1 MPVSDLARIQI
12 PAPVAAWVN
21 TILLVF
27 AGLLILWIVLKVI
40 GFALRRSYNLTP
52 VATAR
57 SEDVRPDFLEV
68 DHAAQKQMIERGHE
82 FDRARTAGVARAA
95 SMASIGVIASGAIS
109 LVSAAFLAFGRVE
122 ELDATWQRL
131 STKDRFIAIVQS
143 HPVGFTI
150 ALAIV
155 LAATA
160 RFVMTLRRS
169 K

>member
-1 MPVSDLARIQI
+1 MSVSDLGRIQI
-12 PAPVAAWVN
+12 PAPVAAWIN
-21 TILLVF
+21 TVVLVF
-27 AGLLILWIVLKVI
+27 LGLLILWIVLKVI

-52 VATAR
+52 VATAG
-57 SEDVRPDFLEV
+57 SKDIKPDFLTV
-68 DHAAQKQMIERGHE
+68 DHATQKQMIERGRE

-95 SMASIGVIASGAIS
+95 SMASIGVIASGLIS

-122 ELDATWQRL
+122 ELDATWHRL
-131 STKDRFIAIVQS
+131 STKERFVAIVQS

-155 LAATA
+155 IAATA
-160 RFVMTLRRS
+160 RFVMTLRRP

>member
-1 MPVSDLARIQI
+1 MSVSDLGRIQI
-12 PAPVAAWVN
+12 PPPVAAWIN
-21 TILLVF
+21 TIVLIFL
-27 AGLLILWIVLKVI
+27 GLLILWIVLKVV

-52 VATAR
+52 VATAH
-57 SEDVRPDFLEV
+57 SKDIRPDFLEV
-68 DHAAQKQMIERGHE
+68 DHAAQKQMIERGRE
-82 FDRARTAGVARAA
+82 FDRTRTVSVTRAA

-131 STKDRFIAIVQS
+131 STKERFIAIVQS
-143 HPVGFTI
+143 HPIGFTI

-155 LAATA
+155 VAATA
-160 RFVMTLRRS
+160 RFVMTLRRP

>member
-1 MPVSDLARIQI
+1 MLVSDLARVQI
-12 PAPVAAWVN
+12 PAPIAAWLN

-27 AGLLILWIVLKVI
+27 AGLLILWIVLKVV

-52 VATAR
+52 VATVHSR
-57 SEDVRPDFLEV
+57 NVRPDFLEV
-68 DHAAQKQMIERGHE
+68 DHVAQTQMLERGRE
-82 FDRARTAGVARAA
+82 FDRGRTAGVARAA
-95 SMASIGVIASGAIS
+95 SMASIGVIASGVIS

-122 ELDATWQRL
+122 ELDATWHRL
-131 STKDRFIAIVQS
+131 STQDRFVAIVQS

-155 LAATA
+155 IAATA
-160 RFVMTLRRS
+160 RFVMTLRRP